1 MPPLHSPGAVPEAE
15 HPEYAGRYRLEDWLG
30 SGGMGVVRLATS
42 DSGLR
47 LAVKVIHAEHAA
59 DPEFRARFRQE
70 VDAARRVSGAFTAPV
85 VDADPE
91 AARPW
96 MATLFIDGP
105 TLSERV
111 KRNGPMDTAELRR
124 LGAGLAEALRDIHR
138 AGVVHRDLKPSNV
151 LLAADGPKVIDFG
164 ISRPSDSAMR
174 TETGKLIGTPPFMA
188 PEQFQRPRD
197 VGPAADVFAMGAVLV
212 HAATGRGP
220 FDSHSP
226 YVVAYQVVHNEPDLT
241 GVPDEVT
248 PLLRRCLAK
257 DPAERPTPEQ
267 VMVALRV
274 PDGGIGEGGRHGAGG
289 PEENRRGAG
298 RAAGPPG
305 RNKAGSPPGGGPAD
319 GGPADDGPTGGE
331 PVEDE
336 PASDEPADGG
346 PADGGDA
353 GGAPAFGRRRH
364 GSGTRRLVWIAAA
377 VAAAGALVGGLVAV
391 RGADAV
397 RGAGPAVVVRDFRA
411 WAVPLGTGGTGR
423 TGTEAA
429 PPVCAAADG
438 ALYCAAPGVKA
449 ARLDAVDGT
458 VAWSVPAGAP
468 AGAEEGASVVVA
480 GGLVR
485 VVSPRTAAGGEA
497 RLEALDPATGA
508 VRWGVG
514 LGSYAQVVHGADTV
528 LVVHGDGR
536 VRALDA
542 ATGAGRWAGRP
553 AARGAQWVAGAAGGP
568 VFAAAVA
575 ENGASTLVSAVDPAD
590 GRVLWLERV
599 PGSLTPVQAT
609 EEALVLLS
617 ADRDLYTDAVVRLDR
632 DDRGM
637 RRVALTAAADQAQAV
652 VDGDTAYVVGSGGSL
667 AAVDLGT
674 GPGRGRELWRLET
687 GAARVSPPVV
697 AAGRVLLMAGDGR
710 VLGVDAARGVPVGQ
724 SGPRM
729 AAGIVP
735 SLAPP
740 VVSGGRVYGGA
751 PDGAVFAVDPAGW

>member
-1 MPPLHSPGAVPEAE
+1 MPPLRSPGTVPEAE

-30 SGGMGVVRLATS
+30 SGGMGVVRLAVS

-47 LAVKVIHAEHAA
+47 LAVKVIHVEHAA

-70 VDAARRVSGAFTAPV
+70 IEAARRVSGAFTAPV

-111 KRNGPMDTAELRR
+111 KRNGPLDAAELRR

-164 ISRPSDSAMR
+164 ISRPSDSDVR

-220 FDSHSP
+220 FDSNSP
-226 YVVAYQVVHNEPDLT
+226 YVVAYQVVHNEPDLA
-241 GVPDEVT
+241 GVPEELA

-257 DPAERPTPEQ
+257 DPAQRPTPEQ

-274 PDGGIGEGGRHGAGG
+274 PEGGGGAGAAG
-289 PEENRRGAG
+289 GAGRGAG
-298 RAAGPPG
+298 TAGGIRVPEQRG
-305 RNKAGSPPGGGPAD
+305 AGDPAD
-319 GGPADDGPTGGE
+319 G
-331 PVEDE
+331 
-336 PASDEPADGG
+336 SPADGD
-346 PADGGDA
+346 PRDARTPA
-353 GGAPAFGRRRH
+353 GGGR
-364 GSGTRRLVWIAAA
+364 GGARRLGWVA
-377 VAAAGALVGGLVAV
+377 VAVAVAGALVGGLVAV
-391 RGADAV
+391 RGADGRDGA
-397 RGAGPAVVVRDFRA
+397 REAGPAAAARSFRA
-411 WAVPLGTGGTGR
+411 WAVPLGTGA
-423 TGTEAA
+423 EAA
-429 PPVCAAADG
+429 RPPVCAAADG

-449 ARLDAVDGT
+449 ARLGAADGAV
-458 VAWSVPAGAP
+458 VWSVPAGGPAAP
-468 AGAEEGASVVVA
+468 EEGAAVVAA

-485 VVSPRTAAGGEA
+485 VVSPRTAAGGDA

-514 LGSYAQVVHGADTV
+514 LGAYAQVVHGADTV
-528 LVVHGDGR
+528 LVVDGDGR
-536 VRALDA
+536 VRALDG
-542 ATGAGRWAGRP
+542 ATGAGRWTGRP

-575 ENGASTLVSAVDPAD
+575 GNGTSTLVSAVDPVD
-590 GRVLWLERV
+590 GRVLWRTRV

-617 ADRDLYTDAVVRLDR
+617 ADKDLYTDAVVRLDLR
-632 DDRGM
+632 DRGV
-637 RRVALTAAADQAQAV
+637 RRVALTGAADQAQAV
-652 VDGDTAYVVGSGGSL
+652 VDGETAYVVGSGGAL

-687 GAARVSPPVV
+687 GAARVSRPV
-697 AAGRVLLMAGDGR
+697 AADGRVFLMAGDGR
-710 VLGVDAARGVPVGQ
+710 LLGVDAGRGVLVGQ

-729 AAGIVP
+729 AAGVVP
-735 SLAPP
+735 LLAAP
-740 VVSGGRVYGGA
+740 VVSGGKVYGGA

>member
-1 MPPLHSPGAVPEAE
+1 MPPLRSPGTVPEAE

-47 LAVKVIHAEHAA
+47 LAVKVIHLEHAA

-70 VDAARRVSGAFTAPV
+70 VEAARRVSGAFTAPV
-85 VDADPE
+85 VDADPK

-111 KRNGPMDTAELRR
+111 KRNGPLDVAELRR

-164 ISRPSDSAMR
+164 ISRPADSDVR

-197 VGPAADVFAMGAVLV
+197 VGPAADVFAMGAVLA

-220 FDSHSP
+220 FDSNSP
-226 YVVAYQVVHNEPDLT
+226 YLVAYQVVHNEPDLA
-241 GVPDEVT
+241 GVPEELA

-257 DPAERPTPEQ
+257 DPAQRPTPEQ

-274 PDGGIGEGGRHGAGG
+274 PDGGAGG
-289 PEENRRGAG
+289 GAAGAVRPSARRGAG
-298 RAAGPPG
+298 DTPGDGSPGGDPPG
-305 RNKAGSPPGGGPAD
+305 ARVPEQRRRRPGKVGAGTAGRPGSGARPP
-319 GGPADDGPTGGE
+319 
-331 PVEDE
+331 
-336 PASDEPADGG
+336 
-346 PADGGDA
+346 A
-353 GGAPAFGRRRH
+353 GGRAGAR
-364 GSGTRRLVWIAAA
+364 RRLVWVAAA
-377 VAAAGALVGGLVAV
+377 VALAGALVGGLVAV
-391 RGADAV
+391 RAGDGRGGARD
-397 RGAGPAVVVRDFRA
+397 AGPAAAARSFRA
-411 WAVPLGTGGTGR
+411 WAVPLGAGAGTAR
-423 TGTEAA
+423 

-449 ARLDAVDGT
+449 ARLDPADGT
-458 VAWSVPAGAP
+458 VAWSVPAGGPAAP
-468 AGAEEGASVVVA
+468 EEGAAVVAA

-485 VVSPRTAAGGEA
+485 VVSPRTTAGGGA

-508 VRWGVG
+508 VRWGAG
-514 LGSYAQVVHGADTV
+514 LGAYAQVVHGADAV
-528 LVVHGDGR
+528 FVVDGDGR
-536 VRALDA
+536 VRALDG
-542 ATGAGRWAGRP
+542 ATGAERWTGRP

-575 ENGASTLVSAVDPAD
+575 GDGVSTLVSAVDPAD
-590 GRVLWLERV
+590 GGVLWRKRV

-609 EEALVLLS
+609 EGALVLLS
-617 ADRDLYTDAVVRLDR
+617 ADRDLYTDAVVRLDLR
-632 DDRGM
+632 DRGV
-637 RRVALTAAADQAQAV
+637 RRVALTGAADQAQAV
-652 VDGDTAYVVGSGGSL
+652 VDGETAYVVGSGGSL
-667 AAVDLGT
+667 AAVDLGA
-674 GPGRGRELWRLET
+674 GAGRGRELWRLET
-687 GAARVSPPVV
+687 GAARVSRPV
-697 AAGRVLLMAGDGR
+697 AADGRVFLMAGDGR
-710 VLGVDAARGVPVGQ
+710 LLGADAARGTLVGQ

-735 SLAPP
+735 LLAAP
-740 VVSGGRVYGGA
+740 VTAGGKVYGGA
-751 PDGAVFAVDPAGW
+751 PDGVVFGVDPAGW